1 MTERSG
7 SESLGQMQPPHGPQG
22 YPPPPQ
28 GQPPYYPPHGQQAV
42 PPAKGGTGLLVGGGV
57 GCGVAVLLLLLGGVL
72 FGIGA
77 SNRRMREAQPVGAV
91 VILLAGLPGLVGGGL
106 LLAGIIKKS

>member
-1 MTERSG
+1 
-7 SESLGQMQPPHGPQG
+7 
-22 YPPPPQ
+22 
-28 GQPPYYPPHGQQAV
+28 
-42 PPAKGGTGLLVGGGV
+42 V

-91 VILLAGLPGLVGGGL
+91 VILFAGLPGLVGGGL

>member
-1 MTERSG
+1 
-7 SESLGQMQPPHGPQG
+7 MQPPHG

-28 GQPPYYPPHGQQAV
+28 GQPPYYPPQGPAGA
-42 PPAKGGTGLLVGGGV
+42 PAKGGTGLLVGGGV

>member
-1 MTERSG
+1 
-7 SESLGQMQPPHGPQG
+7 MQPPHGPHG
-22 YPPPPQ
+22 YPQPPQ
-28 GQPPYYPPHGQQAV
+28 GQAPYYPPQGQAGA
-42 PPAKGGTGLLVGGGV
+42 PAKGGTGLLVGGGV
-57 GCGVAVLLLLLGGVL
+57 LGGVL